1 MALLPLG
8 IWAAS
13 GAGGAAIGTDYELIS
28 TQILGSAADNITFSS
43 IPQTFKHLQI
53 RMTAR
58 FDNGSGT
65 GARNLGIRIN
75 GNTGNVYSWHYLNGD
90 GGSVT
95 SGGFASFNHIRFDQ
109 CLPSNDQAAGI
120 FGPGIIDIADY
131 ASTSKFKT
139 LRGLIGQPVSGFKIG
154 LKSGLYQATSAVS
167 SIVLYDQEYAAGF
180 KAGSRFSLYGLKG

>member
-13 GAGGAAIGTDYELIS
+13 GAGAVSGGTDFQLIS
-28 TQILGSAADNITFSS
+28 TTILGSSTDNITFSS

-58 FDNGSGT
+58 MDIASGA

-75 GNTGNVYSWHYLNGD
+75 GNTGNVYSWHFLNGD

-109 CLPSNDQAAGI
+109 CLPSDSQAAGI
-120 FGPGIIDIADY
+120 YGPGVIDIADY
-131 ASTSKFKT
+131 ASTSKNKT

-154 LKSGLYQATSAVS
+154 LKSGLYQSTSAVS
-167 SIVLYDQEYAAGF
+167 SIVLYDQEYATGF
-180 KAGSRFSLYGLKG
+180 KAGSRFSLYGWN